1 MDLPGAGVGL
11 DTPELRDKAEKRAES
26 LLETLKK
33 SVKVDLQD
41 IGVLRKSM
49 QVTVPADII
58 SQQIESQFEDLASD
72 AHVPGFRKGR
82 APRALL
88 QKRFG
93 AHVRDS
99 LKTGLVGQS
108 YFAAIEEH
116 KLQVLGDPLFRIET
130 SNGIK
135 LMELGE
141 ALQSIEVPMSGD
153 FTYTC
158 ELEVK
163 PEFELPEL
171 KGIQIKAPEIA
182 ITEKMVDE
190 WIERQRKIR
199 GRYEPHP
206 EGAAGADDQLIA
218 DVTLSAEGKE
228 VKREANLQLGVRPT
242 RLDGITLM
250 DLGEKLKGAKVGS
263 KIVAECTIPD
273 DYERADLRG
282 KPATF
287 TFEIHELKR
296 LQPASVEDLVNEVG
310 AKDEAQLR
318 EFVKDDLEADRDIYM
333 ARAKRE
339 QVNDYL
345 LKTIKLDLPENLS
358 ARQTDRA
365 VMRAVVELH
374 QRGTPPSEIEARID
388 ELRTV
393 AREQVAREL
402 RLQFILEKVAEQ
414 RGIRVFDE
422 EVNTEIA
429 RIARRYG
436 RRFDRVRDDLQ
447 REGLLL
453 QLADQI
459 RQDKAIAQLIEE
471 AQVDTS
477 VPAEAPAEPKTAAGG
492 EASAA
497 DASASGEAKP
507 KKTRKKATKKDAD
520 EAAGT

>member
-1 MDLPGAGVGL
+1 MDLPGAGIGL

-33 SVKVDLQD
+33 SVKVDLKE
-41 IGVLRKSM
+41 IGVLRKAM
-49 QVTVPADII
+49 QITVPGDII
-58 SQQIESQFEDLASD
+58 GQQIESQFEDLASD

-108 YFAAIEEH
+108 YFAGIEQH

-130 SNGIK
+130 ENGVK

-141 ALQSIEVPMSGD
+141 ALQTIEVPMSGD
-153 FTYTC
+153 FSYTC

-163 PEFELPEL
+163 PDFELPEL
-171 KGIQIKAPEIA
+171 KGVQIKAPDIA
-182 ITEKMVDE
+182 ITDKMVDE

-218 DVTLSAEGKE
+218 DVTLSSEGKE

-250 DLGEKLKGAKVGS
+250 ELGDKLKGAKVGA
-263 KIVAECTIPD
+263 KIVADCTIPD

-282 KPATF
+282 KPARF
-287 TFEIHELKR
+287 SFEIHELKR
-296 LQPASVEDLVNEVG
+296 LQPATVEELVSEVG

-318 EFVKDDLEADRDIYM
+318 EFVKDDLEAERDVYM

-345 LKTIKLDLPENLS
+345 LKTIKVDLPENLS

-374 QRGTPPSEIEARID
+374 QKGTPPSEIEARID

-393 AREQVAREL
+393 ASEQVAREL
-402 RLQFILEKVAEQ
+402 RLQFILEKVAEK

-459 RQDKAIAQLIEE
+459 RQDKAIAQIIEE
-471 AQVDTS
+471 AQVDTA
-477 VPAEAPAEPKTAAGG
+477 VPAEASGEAGG
-492 EASAA
+492 EGGEEKAA
-497 DASASGEAKP
+497 P
-507 KKTRKKATKKDAD
+507 KKGGKKKSSKKDAD